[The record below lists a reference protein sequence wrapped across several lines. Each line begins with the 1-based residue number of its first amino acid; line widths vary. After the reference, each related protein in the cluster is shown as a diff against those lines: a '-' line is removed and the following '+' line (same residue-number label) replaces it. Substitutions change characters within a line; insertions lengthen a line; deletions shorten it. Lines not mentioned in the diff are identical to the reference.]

1 MTSPLYSTET
11 CTIAS
16 GFYVPN
22 QTVPEARGTSHI
34 YAIYYAQEA
43 TSNLRQD
50 MARAICFLC
59 PKIHIRTVIEV
70 ERWRAKIHSGTS
82 QPQAEEL
89 TNVLKQTKG
98 NCYLDLEEGFSWSC
112 TWTRFRS
119 SG

>member
-1 MTSPLYSTET
+1 MTSPLYSTDT

-22 QTVPEARGTSHI
+22 QIVPEARGTSHI
-34 YAIYYAQEA
+34 YAIYYAHEA

-59 PKIHIRTVIEV
+59 PKIQIRTVIEV

-82 QPQAEEL
+82 QPQPKNSR
-89 TNVLKQTKG
+89 T
-98 NCYLDLEEGFSWSC
+98 C
-112 TWTRFRS
+112 
-119 SG
+119 